1 MNIKFK
7 KTLAVL
13 ISALTIA
20 SLVSCGTSP
29 KETTDEK
36 PEQQEITEQAPV
48 KEETLFVYC
57 GAGLKKPM
65 EKIAKLYE
73 EEKGVKIEYTYA
85 GSAQLI
91 SQLELSGKGDVFIIG
106 SEAVY
111 EKAKEKGLVG
121 DYSLVA
127 HHTPAIGVPKGNP
140 KGIKTLADLANDG
153 VKVILGDKGANAIG
167 KSAAQIMKKN
177 KLEAIE
183 KNVIAT
189 PATVNE
195 IVTALAAKDCDAAI
209 ITKDCVFGNDNVEV
223 IEIPAEQNIDQLIP
237 IGTVSVS
244 EKADIADEFCKFVS
258 SDKGKEIF
266 GEFGFEPVSNEQ
278 K

>member
-1 MNIKFK
+1 MNFKFK
-7 KTLAVL
+7 KITTVL
-13 ISALTIA
+13 ISALMICA
-20 SLVSCGTSP
+20 LSACGNSQV
-29 KETTDEK
+29 DDAA
-36 PEQQEITEQAPV
+36 QQPQQSQTQENQDDAQQQS
-48 KEETLFVYC
+48 LFVYC

-73 EEKGVKIEYTYA
+73 EKNGVKIEYTYA

-106 SEAVY
+106 SETVY

-140 KGIKTLADLANDG
+140 KNIQSLSDLAKDG
-153 VKVILGDKGANAIG
+153 VKVILGDKEANAIG
-167 KSAAQIMKKN
+167 KTAAQILKKN
-177 KLEAIE
+177 ALEAIE
-183 KNVIAT
+183 NNVIAT

-195 IVTALAAKDCDAAI
+195 IVTALASKECDAAI
-209 ITKDCVFGNDNVEV
+209 ITKDGVFGNEDIEI

-237 IGTVSVS
+237 IGTVGVS
-244 EKADIADEFCKFVS
+244 EKTDIANEFCKFVS
-258 SDKGKEIF
+258 SEDGKAIF
-266 GEFGFEPVSNEQ
+266 AEFGFEPVSAE